1 MVEIMGRR
9 ERKKLQSKQT
19 ILAAAVSQFMAKG
32 VRETSIADIMG
43 KAELGIGTFYNYF
56 ESKEAL
62 LLCLLEQIVEEARE
76 TSKEMMEKKLPAQE
90 TLAAVM
96 LKTADQLD
104 KNRFVLPLFLSAA
117 DRSATPMKKMMPRP
131 KMAPAFK
138 AVFVELVKYGQA
150 RGEFRAEISAELAT
164 ELFHSIFQAAS
175 FSSLPYSFMD
185 NVRLKIDLLL
195 NGLKLR
201 PKDN

>member
-1 MVEIMGRR
+1 MVEILGRR